1 MSMDGKDERMKQ
13 QLEILAKERE
23 NLLFSLRK
31 KEMEINNFKLKN
43 NEIMSSEIRILRDEL
58 ENERNS
64 NFDLRREINN
74 KDNELRNFKFDLQK
88 AQSNLIDMNRVC
100 VNFHRIFF
108 TFPFFPTLL
117 FLKFLG
123 IF

>member
-1 MSMDGKDERMKQ
+1 MDGKDERMKQ

-74 KDNELRNFKFDLQK
+74 KDNELRNLKFDLQK

-100 VNFHRIFF
+100 EFS
-108 TFPFFPTLL
+108 
-117 FLKFLG
+117 
-123 IF
+123 